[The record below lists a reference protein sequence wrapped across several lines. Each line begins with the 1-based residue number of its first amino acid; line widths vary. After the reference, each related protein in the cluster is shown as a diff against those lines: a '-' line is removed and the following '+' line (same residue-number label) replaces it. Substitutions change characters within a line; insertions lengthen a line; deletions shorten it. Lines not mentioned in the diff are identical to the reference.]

1 MKIAPEKFWQFSADL
16 FKHQGEFFDVSVVNE
31 TRNKTYE
38 RLAKIAG
45 GVGVNEREIL
55 GLLTIKDKPDE
66 NGQLNTGN
74 QVTNDLKLII
84 RVSVHGK
91 SVTCD
96 RIGVSNFVQLDRVIG
111 VHVSPTAYF
120 DGLEQPGI
128 SSSFDAGQW
137 EQWLAKNVT

>member
-1 MKIAPEKFWQFSADL
+1 M
-16 FKHQGEFFDVSVVNE
+16 
-31 TRNKTYE
+31 
-38 RLAKIAG
+38 AKIAG

-55 GLLTIKDKPDE
+55 ELLTIKDKPDE
-66 NGQLNTGN
+66 NGQLNIGN

-84 RVSVHGK
+84 RVSIRGK

-96 RIGVSNFVQLDRVIG
+96 RIGVSNVVQLDRVIG